1 MEFKDKF
8 IGFVDILGFKQ
19 LVDAMERGKAVPL
32 AEILTK
38 LASPLGQT
46 PSGNYHWVCPAST
59 GLQRDLDFQVTQ
71 ISDCVVVSSEISPPG
86 LINLIN
92 HCWTAVNGCMHNGVM
107 CRGYITRG
115 SIYHI
120 ATQFVGS
127 GYQEAYSK
135 ESQVSAFK
143 RNANERGTP
152 FVEIDT
158 VVCDYVK
165 NCGDDCVKRM
175 FSRFVKTEGPATAL
189 FPFQTL
195 QHSFA
200 IGGFRREFDAA
211 KEKRS
216 NQNVRRLIEVLKDRL
231 MVYVDQSNPSA
242 ISKAEHYLRALD
254 HQLEISERTDDIIEM
269 LTGVNR

>member
-19 LVDAMERGKAVPL
+19 LVEAMEAGQAVPL
-32 AEILTK
+32 AELLGM
-38 LASPLGQT
+38 LASPLGRT
-46 PSGNYHWVCPAST
+46 PSGTYHWVCPASS
-59 GLQRDLDFQVTQ
+59 GVQRDLDFQVTQ

-86 LINLIN
+86 IINLID
-92 HCWTAVNGCMHNGVM
+92 HCWTAVSGCMHKGVM

-115 SIYHI
+115 SIYH
-120 ATQFVGS
+120 TPMQFVGS

-143 RNANERGTP
+143 RNADERGTP
-152 FVEIDT
+152 FVEIDSI
-158 VVCDYVK
+158 VCEYVK

-200 IGGFRREFDAA
+200 IGGFRREFDAVR
-211 KEKRS
+211 EKRS
-216 NQNVRRLIEVLKDRL
+216 NENVRRLIEKLKDRL
-231 MVYVDQSNPSA
+231 MVYVNQSNPSA
-242 ISKAEHYLRALD
+242 VSKAEHYLKALD
-254 HQLEISERTDDIIEM
+254 RQLEISGRTDEIIEM
-269 LTGVNR
+269 LRG